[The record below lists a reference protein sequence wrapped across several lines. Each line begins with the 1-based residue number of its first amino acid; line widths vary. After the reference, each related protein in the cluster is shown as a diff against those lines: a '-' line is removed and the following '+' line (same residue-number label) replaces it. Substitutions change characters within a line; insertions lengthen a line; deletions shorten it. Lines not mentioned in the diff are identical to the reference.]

1 MEIYEYN
8 NLSDPEQQR
17 HALAALRQ
25 FNIDRN
31 RMSLNEFVTYEPL
44 FRSDTP
50 LEQQRELS
58 YRWGERVNLYENVTI
73 FDADHPDQV
82 IMTLPPM
89 FIRVNAV
96 NNAGPKGVQVAAAF
110 DNANARPDEFDR
122 AKHKYGE
129 LMRVALE
136 LAQDPQRVQKEV
148 ADAQQLMRQAISKP
162 EDPEEKKVIIT
173 DQPSKPVKKEVTP
186 SQDDVF
192 SCVTEII

>member
-173 DQPSKPVKKEVTP
+173 DQPSKPVKKEVAL

>member
-58 YRWGERVNLYENVTI
+58 YR
-73 FDADHPDQV
+73 
-82 IMTLPPM
+82 
-89 FIRVNAV
+89 
-96 NNAGPKGVQVAAAF
+96 
-110 DNANARPDEFDR
+110 
-122 AKHKYGE
+122 
-129 LMRVALE
+129 
-136 LAQDPQRVQKEV
+136 
-148 ADAQQLMRQAISKP
+148 
-162 EDPEEKKVIIT
+162 
-173 DQPSKPVKKEVTP
+173 
-186 SQDDVF
+186 
-192 SCVTEII
+192 